1 MHIHDVMK
9 AADYRMVQGRDW
21 LWDFLGKDCREI
33 LFESYGLHESDEHYP
48 VDAVFHCAT
57 GDVRQLTVQMPDLK
71 VHRWMATDTHAG
83 YVLACR
89 DLGETPYKEP
99 GINWIEDAADIIK
112 LITVALHPER
122 RPDDADES
130 YRWEGHDID
139 GSVAR
144 DNIGDVKINP

>member
-1 MHIHDVMK
+1 MHIHEIMA
-9 AADYRMVQGRDW
+9 AADYRIVQGRDW

-48 VDAVFHCAT
+48 VDAVFNCAT

-112 LITVALHPER
+112 LITVALHPDR

-130 YRWEGHDID
+130 YRWEGSELDMDVVHND
-139 GSVAR
+139 
-144 DNIGDVKINP
+144 IGDVKINP

>member
-1 MHIHDVMK
+1 MHIDQVMT
-9 AADYRMVQGRDW
+9 AAHYRMVEGRDW
-21 LWDFLGKDCREI
+21 LWDFLGKDCREV
-33 LFESYGLHESDEHYP
+33 LFESWGLHDSNEHFP
-48 VDAVFHCAT
+48 VSAVFHCDSGA
-57 GDVRQLTVQMPDLK
+57 VRQLTVQMPDLK

>member
-1 MHIHDVMK
+1 MHIHEIMQ

-57 GDVRQLTVQMPDLK
+57 GDVRQLTVQLPDLK
-71 VHRWMATDTHAG
+71 VYRWMAPDAHAG

-89 DLGETPYKEP
+89 DLGEAPYNEP
-99 GINWIEDAADIIK
+99 GLTWISDADEIIK
-112 LITVALHPER
+112 LITQALHPER
-122 RPDDADES
+122 RPDDSDES
-130 YRWEGHDID
+130 YRWEGSELEMDVVRND
-139 GSVAR
+139 T
-144 DNIGDVKINP
+144 GDVKINP

>member
-89 DLGETPYKEP
+89 DLGKTPYKEP